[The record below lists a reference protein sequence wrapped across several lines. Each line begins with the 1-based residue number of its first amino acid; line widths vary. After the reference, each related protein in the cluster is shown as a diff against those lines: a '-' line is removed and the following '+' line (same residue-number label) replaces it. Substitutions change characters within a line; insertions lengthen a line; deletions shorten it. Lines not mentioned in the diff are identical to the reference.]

1 MIDFSYG
8 LSLLFYKIK
17 NKLSGKRNKY
27 DEDAQEAYQTVY
39 PNTFDS
45 EEMNDENVTESEM
58 SPFETKKT
66 KVRRQKCSVVNI
78 FC

>member
-45 EEMNDENVTESEM
+45 EEMNDENVTESGDVTIPDEEDEGAQAKM
-58 SPFETKKT
+58 L
-66 KVRRQKCSVVNI
+66 RRKHI
-78 FC
+78 F